1 MNGKIHETKGVTFIF
16 IKRRGR
22 KEDITWTW
30 RVKLREG
37 WSAILT
43 ITFGILFVHIC
54 LITTLCFFSL
64 LWSSSRCSY
73 YTFITDSYLCS
84 LPLLLLFM
92 TGNECLE
99 SGFLPAC
106 LSIHQT
112 SHSRLGSSLSLF
124 ASQFHWTA
132 MLYRLSVSH
141 SFISYCVLILSSL
154 YFYQMAKYDFRFHSI
169 LQVWRCCSRRWHT
182 MSNLF

>member
-1 MNGKIHETKGVTFIF
+1 MNMESEIA
-16 IKRRGR
+16 RRM
-22 KEDITWTW
+22 KCDPDDYIWDPFC
-30 RVKLREG
+30 
-37 WSAILT
+37 SH
-43 ITFGILFVHIC
+43 LFNHH
-54 LITTLCFFSL
+54 T
-64 LWSSSRCSY
+64 
-73 YTFITDSYLCS
+73 
-84 LPLLLLFM
+84 LLLFSPLILFSM
-92 TGNECLE
+92 FLLHVYHWFISLLPPSSSSLFFFSSWLGMNVPSLV
-99 SGFLPAC
+99 FLPAC

-112 SHSRLGSSLSLF
+112 SHSRLGTSLF